1 MDYHIPVNRGL
12 INTLAILLA
21 LIFTLSTQVALSDED
36 AHPHEIIAYINIYNS
51 AGKTDYGF
59 YRFNTETFERNLIN
73 IPGGHGLLSVRV
85 CADGSFALGRKFN
98 HKDFTNELL
107 LMDFTNAKTIQLTR
121 TPNGDERNGKFP
133 SGTFNEYGFSPDGRF
148 AVATFPNGVEI
159 ESGNGNPPM
168 VLRDMSSDN
177 ATVVFIDLRKWV
189 ETPDE
194 TSITC
199 IAGCDFPS
207 FSPSGRRFFVPVH
220 STESSGMKIM
230 VYEISSDNDDDETSP
245 FFGYELPFCEIH
257 QASFAS
263 DNLLYILNGD
273 DLILYDLVGSRINR
287 LDSFINLPMRG
298 MGLIPEHLPVN
309 DDFSEGP
316 VSFGLKR
323 FAVVSSVLDNLKIKI
338 TLENST
344 GLNADESNLRS
355 ENLIVAY
362 GDIESTSLRWINVPD
377 LPDEAYSERPLY
389 HQLYFPDGFEDIAIL
404 ASNTMGYQ
412 AFRIIDFTSDFVS
425 KPIKGFFMGISDDG
439 KGIMYFQCGDDNCCR
454 YKGTNLSWETI
465 IVQGKK
471 VGVKS
476 NRLYYLDMETGESR
490 VLVGEPSHASEAFFI
505 R

>member
-1 MDYHIPVNRGL
+1 MNRGL

-21 LIFTLSTQVALSDED
+21 LIFTLTTQVVLSDEG
-36 AHPHEIIAYINIYNS
+36 AHSHEIIAYLNIYNS

-59 YRFNTETFERNLIN
+59 YRFNTETFERKLVS

-98 HKDFTNELL
+98 REDFTNELL
-107 LMDFTNAKTIQLTR
+107 LMDITNTNTIQLTR

-133 SGTFNEYGFSPDGRF
+133 SGTFDEYGFSPDGRF
-148 AVATFPNGVEI
+148 AVVTFPNGVEI
-159 ESGNGNPPM
+159 ESGNGNPPL

-177 ATVVFIDLRKWV
+177 STVVFIDLRKWL

-194 TSITC
+194 TSITR

-207 FSPSGRRFFVPVH
+207 FSPSGGRFFVPVH
-220 STESSGMKIM
+220 SRESSGMKIM

-263 DNLLYILNGD
+263 DNLLYILDGD
-273 DLILYDLVGSRINR
+273 DLILYDLVGGRINR
-287 LDSFINLPMRG
+287 LDSFVNLPMRG

-323 FAVVSSVLDNLKIKI
+323 FAVVSCGSDNLLTRITLDNFG
-338 TLENST
+338 NSN
-344 GLNADESNLRS
+344 GDEINHHP

-362 GDIESTSLRWINVPD
+362 GDVESKALRWIHVPD

-389 HQLYFPDGFEDIAIL
+389 HQLYFPDGFEDIAVL

-412 AFRIIDFTSDFVS
+412 AFRIIDFNSGFVS
-425 KPIKGFFMGISDDG
+425 KPKKGFFMGISDDG
-439 KGIMYFQCGDDNCCR
+439 KGVMYFQCGDDNCCR

>member
-1 MDYHIPVNRGL
+1 MNRGL
-12 INTLAILLA
+12 INTLAIFLA
-21 LIFTLSTQVALSDED
+21 LIFSFSTQVVLSDED
-36 AHPHEIIAYINIYNS
+36 AHPHEIIAYLNIYNS
-51 AGKTDYGF
+51 AGETDYGF
-59 YRFNTETFERNLIN
+59 YRFNTETFERKLIS
-73 IPGGHGLLSVRV
+73 IPGGHDLLSVRI
-85 CADGSFALGRKFN
+85 CADGSFALGWKFN
-98 HKDFTNELL
+98 REEFTNELL

-133 SGTFNEYGFSPDGRF
+133 SGTFDEYGFSPDGRF
-148 AVATFPNGVEI
+148 VVVTFPNGVEI
-159 ESGNGNPPM
+159 ESGNGNPPL

-177 ATVVFIDLRKWV
+177 ATVVFIDLRKWL

-194 TSITC
+194 KSITR

-220 STESSGMKIM
+220 SSESHGMKIM
-230 VYEISSDNDDDETSP
+230 AYEISMDNDDDETSP

-257 QASFAS
+257 QAAFAS

-273 DLILYDLVGSRINR
+273 ELILYDLVGSRINR
-287 LDSFINLPMRG
+287 LDNFVNLPMRG
-298 MGLIPEHLPVN
+298 MGHIPEHLPVN

-323 FAVVSSVLDNLKIKI
+323 FAVVTTGSDNLLTHI
-338 TLENST
+338 TLDSSDNPNGAEVNHSP
-344 GLNADESNLRS
+344 ER
-355 ENLIVAY
+355 LIVAY
-362 GDIESTSLRWINVPD
+362 GDIESTSLRWIHVPD

-389 HQLYFPDGFEDIAIL
+389 HQLYFPDRCEDIAIL

-412 AFRIIDFTSDFVS
+412 AFRIIDFISDSVS
-425 KPIKGFFMGISDDG
+425 SPIKGFFMGISDDG

-476 NRLYYLDMETGESR
+476 NRLYFLDMETGESR